1 MISQVE
7 ATDFRSKNFD
17 CVLVVHPTIQKLER
31 AMDEVIRTKPLSVLD
46 IGSKLGIFLLDISQG
61 ERTRAIRHWFDQ
73 QVDTCE
79 RPPLVCCH
87 IDFLFLPVLN
97 LDPLTMFRQAARRIK
112 LVVLWPGEFSGK
124 TLSYAVPGH
133 KHYRTW
139 EILDSSTA
147 ICRLDD

>member
-1 MISQVE
+1 MVSQVE
-7 ATDFRSKNFD
+7 VTELRTKNFD
-17 CVLVVHPTIQKLER
+17 CMILVHPKIHRLER
-31 AMDEVIRTKPLSVLD
+31 AMDEVIQTKPLSILD
-46 IGSKLGIFLLDISQG
+46 IGKELGIFLLDVPQG

-79 RPPLVCCH
+79 RPPLGCCH
-87 IDFLFLPVLN
+87 IDFLFLPVWN

-112 LVVLWPGEFSGK
+112 LVVLWPGEFADR

-139 EILDSSTA
+139 EVLDSSTA

>member
-1 MISQVE
+1 MVSQVE
-7 ATDFRSKNFD
+7 VTDIRSKNFE
-17 CVLVVHPTIQKLER
+17 CVLLVHPAIQRLER
-31 AMDEVIRTKPLSVLD
+31 AMDEVIQTKPLSILD
-46 IGSKLGIFLLDISQG
+46 IGRELGIFLLDVPQG

-97 LDPLTMFRQAARRIK
+97 LDPLTMFRQAARRTK
-112 LVVLWPGEFSGK
+112 LVVLWPGEFSGR

>member
-1 MISQVE
+1 MVSQVE
-7 ATDFRSKNFD
+7 VAELRSKNFD
-17 CVLVVHPTIQKLER
+17 CMILVHPTIHRLER
-31 AMDEVIRTKPLSVLD
+31 AMDEFIRTKPLSILD
-46 IGSKLGIFLLDISQG
+46 IGRELGIFLLDVSQG

-79 RPPLVCCH
+79 RPPLGCCH

-112 LVVLWPGEFSGK
+112 LVVLWPGEFAGR

-133 KHYRTW
+133 QHYRTW
-139 EILDSSTA
+139 EVFDSSTA